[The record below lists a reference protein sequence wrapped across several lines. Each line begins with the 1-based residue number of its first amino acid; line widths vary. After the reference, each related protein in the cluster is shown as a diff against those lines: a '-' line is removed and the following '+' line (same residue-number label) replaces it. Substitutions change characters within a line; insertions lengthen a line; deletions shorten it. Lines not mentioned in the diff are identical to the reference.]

1 MQDRAPTKPNR
12 YAVYDDAHN
21 FLRYEYHERA
31 DEPTQEGDALNK
43 ANLLPDE
50 VATVLGLTGNPQ
62 VADAFNK
69 ISTFGVSKQYFTSSG
84 TFTAPYTGFYFV
96 EVQGGG
102 GAGDLYAGGG
112 GGYAAK
118 SVYLTKGEIVNV
130 TVAPS
135 TWVAAQNGLSSSFGN
150 YLSASGG
157 TAGKDSSG
165 GGGTGVGGDI
175 NIRGEHGAEYYGSYQ
190 GYGGSS
196 FLGHFAGYGYIGYGY
211 GGCNSS
217 TESRGFSM
225 TGKYGIVI
233 ITMRQ

>member
-31 DEPTQEGDALNK
+31 DEPTQVGDALNK
-43 ANLLPDE
+43 ATLLKD
-50 VATVLGLTGNPQ
+50 ATAVTFGLTAEATPDDVLNTI
-62 VADAFNK
+62 A
-69 ISTFGVSKQYFTSSG
+69 TFGVSKQYFTSSG

-102 GAGDLYAGGG
+102 GAGDSYAGGG
-112 GGYAAK
+112 GGYSAK
-118 SVYLTKGEIVNV
+118 SVYLEKGQNISV

-135 TWVAAQNGLSSSFGN
+135 TWVAAQNGGSSSFGS

-157 TAGKDSSG
+157 TGGKDSDGAGGSG
-165 GGGTGVGGDI
+165 IGGDI
-175 NIRGEHGAEYYGSYQ
+175 NIYGEPGAEYYGSYQ

-217 TESRGFSM
+217 TASRGFSQ
-225 TGKYGIVI
+225 TGKGGIVI